1 MTSQIDQYVEYLYKI
16 GILNGKMRQKFVEQL
31 ELNLKSAKF
40 TIKNNNGNTSNA
52 ADNLN

>member
-31 ELNLKSAKF
+31 ELNLNSAKF
-40 TIKNNNGNTSNA
+40 TTNNNNKTSSA

>member
-31 ELNLKSAKF
+31 ELNLNTNNF
-40 TIKNNNGNTSNA
+40 TTKNNNNKTSGSE
-52 ADNLN
+52 DNLN